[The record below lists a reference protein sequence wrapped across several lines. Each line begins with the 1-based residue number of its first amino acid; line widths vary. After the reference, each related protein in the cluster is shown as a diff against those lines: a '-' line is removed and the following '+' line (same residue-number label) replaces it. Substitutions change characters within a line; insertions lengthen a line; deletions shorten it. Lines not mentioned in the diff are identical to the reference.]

1 MQMASSEHR
10 EATLSPRGR
19 AIPGVREQLFQ
30 AADRLLA
37 SAGPAALT
45 TRAITSEAG
54 VANGVLHRH
63 FHDLDTFL
71 AEFTASRLAALADT
85 AAALPARAGHG
96 TVTGNLTDATLALFG
111 SSALALVNL
120 AAARPALGTAL
131 EHLTTA
137 SGLGDVEKHV
147 TAYLDAEKK
156 LGRIAAGADTQTLA
170 FTLLGS
176 VHHLMMTNPAGPS
189 DLPDRVRR
197 IVESLAAGMRP
208 DPG

>member
-1 MQMASSEHR
+1 
-10 EATLSPRGR
+10 LSPRGV

-71 AEFTASRLAALADT
+71 AEFAADRLQAIADS
-85 AAALPARAGHG
+85 AAALPSRAGHG

-120 AAARPALGTAL
+120 VAARPALATAL
-131 EHLTTA
+131 EHVSTA
-137 SGLGDVEKHV
+137 GSGLGDVEKYFA
-147 TAYLDAEKK
+147 AYLEAEKE
-156 LGRIAAGADTQTLA
+156 LGRIAADTDTQTLA
-170 FTLLGS
+170 FALLGS
-176 VHHLMMTNPAGPS
+176 VHHLMMTNPAGLP
-189 DLPDRVRR
+189 DLPHSVRR
-197 IVESLAAGMRP
+197 IVEALAAGMRP